1 MWLQPWLVFASSEVS
16 EMARA
21 LTQAQ
26 LDTVRGWLTRA
37 DTRLRGAAVAAARP
51 NPSEGEFDNNF
62 DGVVTAI
69 FHVVDAFE
77 LVRTGVHRRAGEGE
91 QATVIRSVVLGLQ
104 TAGVP
109 GVPHPAR
116 LIDLNTRR
124 NTSVHGE
131 WLEVLDTDGLEDAIA
146 AARGLYNAVATYLR
160 QNGIAI

>member
-1 MWLQPWLVFASSEVS
+1 
-16 EMARA
+16 MART

-26 LDTVRGWLTRA
+26 LDTVRGWLNRA
-37 DTRLRGAAVAAARP
+37 DVRLRGAAVAAARP

-69 FHVVDAFE
+69 FHAVDAFE
-77 LVRTGVHRRAGEGE
+77 LARTGIHRRAGEGE
-91 QATVIRSVVLGLQ
+91 QATVIRSVVVGLQ
-104 TAGVP
+104 AAGVP

-131 WLEVLDTDGLEDAIA
+131 WLEVLDTEGLEDAIA
-146 AARGLYNAVATYLR
+146 AARGLYNSVVTYLR
-160 QNGIAI
+160 QNDVML